1 MFLLLGVI
9 MKTKKQLYIDLHTHT
24 NYSDGLYTTPRQN
37 VMLAALNGL
46 DVFAVTDHDTTLGYY
61 EAKSESIKVGITL
74 LPGVEITTPKYHLL
88 SLNFDPENRPLL
100 DFLQSSKD
108 IQRDRCKSRVKAL
121 REYGYDL
128 TFNEITDAFP
138 DSRLAKYNIFATM
151 FMNSKCRDKMENDYP
166 GLLPLQRFRK
176 LFSKDGPIGHLPDD
190 GVSENEAINYVH
202 NAGGIIGIAHP
213 PRDITDIAEMN
224 ALFEL
229 GIDFVEVQPH
239 FRGRENKK
247 YKTEDFEKFARENN
261 LPLSYGSDY
270 HGSTFDRVILGRE
283 ENILHKD
290 LEELLNQGYVRIPD
304 FRFEEVCC

>member
-1 MFLLLGVI
+1 MFLLLEVI
-9 MKTKKQLYIDLHTHT
+9 MKAKKQLYIDLHSHT

-46 DVFAVTDHDTTLGYY
+46 DVFAVTDHDTTKGYY
-61 EAKSESIKVGITL
+61 ESKSEAMNVGITL
-74 LPGVEITTPKYHLL
+74 LPGVEITTPRYHLL
-88 SLNFDPENRPLL
+88 SLNFDPENKPLL

-108 IQRDRCKSRVKAL
+108 IQRDRCKSRVNAL
-121 REYGYDL
+121 RAYGYDL
-128 TFNEITDAFP
+128 TFKEITDAFP
-138 DSRLAKYNIFATM
+138 DSRLAKYNIFAAM
-151 FMNSKCRDKMENDYP
+151 FMNSKCRDRMENDYP

-176 LFSKDGPIGHLPDD
+176 LFSKEGPIGYLPDD
-190 GVSENEAINYVH
+190 GVSESEAINYVH

-213 PRDITDIAEMN
+213 PRDIEYMDEMN
-224 ALFEL
+224 ALLEL

-283 ENILHKD
+283 ENILHPD
-290 LEELLNQGYVRIPD
+290 LEELLNQGYARIPD
-304 FRFEEVCC
+304 FRLEEVCS